1 MADLMSSQGQ
11 LVNFGLYNC
20 VDPYAKC
27 QVRVGRVRKGRSR
40 RDKSRI
46 RTISGATSIR
56 MESKE
61 KEASVI
67 PSLITKQNWKE
78 SQRNIE

>member
-1 MADLMSSQGQ
+1 MEVQDLLNSQGQ
-11 LVNFGLYNC
+11 VVNFGLYNC

-27 QVRVGRVRKGRSR
+27 QAKVIRIRKMKLR

-56 MESKE
+56 MDSK
-61 KEASVI
+61 
-67 PSLITKQNWKE
+67 
-78 SQRNIE
+78 